1 MHESSSNT
9 ASGLARCIFLVAAI
23 LFLLVEWRALG
34 FLTVL
39 EALIRRE
46 PSSFSGVLLWWDLAV
61 IAGGPVAHLVLLR
74 WRAVSAAFL
83 VVAYRAAWVIL
94 LAILSRGLFDPAP
107 LSEISFLYWLLLVV
121 EGALLVASI
130 ALLQLRWHGAADYGV
145 SGATARYSSLS
156 TMKYIVGRTTKDPE
170 RRRG

>member
-1 MHESSSNT
+1 M
-9 ASGLARCIFLVAAI
+9 
-23 LFLLVEWRALG
+23 
-34 FLTVL
+34 
-39 EALIRRE
+39 
-46 PSSFSGVLLWWDLAV
+46 WWDLAV

-121 EGALLVASI
+121 EGALLVASV
-130 ALLQLRWHGAADYGV
+130 ALLRLRWHGAADYPLNETD
-145 SGATARYSSLS
+145 AT
-156 TMKYIVGRTTKDPE
+156 GRL
-170 RRRG
+170 RR